1 MAVKSMNDK
10 VKIKGEMISQYIIDL
25 LNGERG
31 KKTIDNKFF
40 IVAKAMQR
48 PLDLPFLI
56 EDIYAL
62 KNYKYADDLRFAL
75 VRVQIYCDMHMNK
88 DMEHYQRLNY
98 VAETIENIL
107 FGELMKEG
115 VDLDEEEGEGEK
127 RRKAE
132 PKKKAGKAKK
142 K

>member
-1 MAVKSMNDK
+1 MNDK
-10 VKIKGEMISQYIIDL
+10 VKIKGQSISQNIVDL

-40 IVAKAMQR
+40 PVAQALQR
-48 PLDLPFLI
+48 PHELPFLI
-56 EDIYAL
+56 EDIYAI

-75 VRVQIYCDMHMNK
+75 LRVQIYCDINMNT
-88 DMEHYQRLNY
+88 DLERFQRLNY

-115 VDLDEEEGEGEK
+115 VDLDEEEGEGDK

-132 PKKKAGKAKK
+132 PKKKGGKGKK
-142 K
+142 KK